1 MKDPG
6 ILAIGYV
13 HIIMKAPGI
22 LAIGYVQKLKVSESE
37 WSNQT
42 RGFN

>member
-1 MKDPG
+1 MKDLG

-37 WSNQT
+37 GSNQT

>member
-22 LAIGYVQKLKVSESE
+22 LAIGYVQ
-37 WSNQT
+37 N
-42 RGFN
+42 